1 MLGSVVPAPV
11 LADRFGLIVC
21 AHTRV
26 LSEPV
31 QPGLA
36 WELGYCS
43 LAYLQSAMYCTIEA
57 RLPCPGVPASTASKR
72 QSQSATKLA
81 RFLAPTRLVRGGQT
95 TTVKMPE
102 QSRPPRTARQGEPLR
117 KDTPPRY
124 KLVMLQCNVAYF

>member
-1 MLGSVVPAPV
+1 MLGNVVPAPV
-11 LADRFGLIVC
+11 LADRFLAVVC

-31 QPGLA
+31 QPGLLA

-43 LAYLQSAMYCTIEA
+43 LAYLQSPMYCTVEA

-72 QSQSATKLA
+72 QSQSAPKLA
-81 RFLAPTRLVRGGQT
+81 RFLAPTRLVRGRTDKNGQNAR
-95 TTVKMPE
+95 TVE
-102 QSRPPRTARQGEPLR
+102 VSTHGAPRGTLR
-117 KDTPPRY
+117 KD